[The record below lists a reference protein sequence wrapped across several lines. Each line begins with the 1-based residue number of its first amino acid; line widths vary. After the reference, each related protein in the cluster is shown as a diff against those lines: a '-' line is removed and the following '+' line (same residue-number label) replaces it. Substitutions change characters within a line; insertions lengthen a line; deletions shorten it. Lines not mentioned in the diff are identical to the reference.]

1 MPDVET
7 LLRAADLLVSPF
19 ECTCKVLDYPL
30 SILEAM
36 ACERPVI
43 STNVGGIPEL
53 LDGGE
58 RGILVEPRDRTAL
71 VRAIRAILED
81 PSRAQAIGRSGA
93 RWVRD
98 RAGPESV
105 LASVMS
111 VYGEVGA

>member
-1 MPDVET
+1 M
-7 LLRAADLLVSPF
+7 
-19 ECTCKVLDYPL
+19 